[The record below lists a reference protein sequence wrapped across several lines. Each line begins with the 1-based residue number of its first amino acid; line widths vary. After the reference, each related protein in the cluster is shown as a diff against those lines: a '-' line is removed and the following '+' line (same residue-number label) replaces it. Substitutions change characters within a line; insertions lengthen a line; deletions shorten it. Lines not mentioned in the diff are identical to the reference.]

1 MEAVGKIR
9 RSNEG
14 KGEIGGRVS
23 SGTESVRGRGER
35 GRATGGAV
43 GMQRG
48 GGQDRG
54 DSEGSDT
61 GHSTGGDKIAQS
73 RLQAANRHDSKVHV

>member
-35 GRATGGAV
+35 GWGRATGGAV

-48 GGQDRG
+48 RGQDRG

-61 GHSTGGDKIAQS
+61 AQVERKLHSQHS
-73 RLQAANRHDSKVHV
+73 RQQQAGMR